1 MYTHGICTPFYGTS
15 APNGAWARPE
25 TSTEAAQRTTKPAR
39 PLRALPATIG
49 LRPPITVDAPP
60 AHVAWHACS
69 HRCHRGRPART
80 CTLLRCRH
88 HRRRHRRRRLRRW
101 PKHVRADPNAAGTQ
115 RSHHRHRRHHRPLS
129 DGATLPATRLRRR
142 RRLDPAALPEPG
154 QHPSRPCRSGTY
166 TTASRK
172 RKTRW
177 GTTAAPMEPTAAP
190 AAPSPEMPAVAAAP
204 ANGQLHV

>member
-1 MYTHGICTPFYGTS
+1 MGPVRQMVRGHVRKLQQRLHNIRRSLRSRCARCRPRRPAPTHHRRRT
-15 APNGAWARPE
+15 AR
-25 TSTEAAQRTTKPAR
+25 AR
-39 PLRALPATIG
+39 C
-49 LRPPITVDAPP
+49 V
-60 AHVAWHACS
+60 AHVLS
-69 HRCHRGRPART
+69 HCHRGRPART